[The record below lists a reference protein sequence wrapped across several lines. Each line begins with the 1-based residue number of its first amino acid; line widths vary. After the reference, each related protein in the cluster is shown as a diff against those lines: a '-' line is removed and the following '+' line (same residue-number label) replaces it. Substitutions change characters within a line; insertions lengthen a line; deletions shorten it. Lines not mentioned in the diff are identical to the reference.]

1 MSKDEKKRIVI
12 GVSLCY
18 FLVFTLIFLLTRF
31 VPILFGGEKEISLVV
46 RQSLPPFAALVLI
59 MGYLILFSIKLKNN
73 TKSQYKSLILLISGT
88 LLLISALISIS
99 NSATYAINTGIEI
112 SKMKDAIRSNST
124 DSQVIYGSLYA
135 NISIAVLYFLQGLI
149 GVILML
155 VAKKK
160 EKDIFAKSGERSIS

>member
-18 FLVFTLIFLLTRF
+18 FLIFTLIFLLTRF
-31 VPILFGGEKEISLVV
+31 VPILFVGVKEISKVV
-46 RQSLPPFAALVLI
+46 RQSLPSFAALVLI
-59 MGYLILFSIKLKNN
+59 VSCLMIFSIKPKNN
-73 TKSQYKSLILLISGT
+73 TNYQYKSLILLISGT
-88 LLLISALISIS
+88 LLLISAIISVS

-112 SKMKDAIRSNST
+112 SKMKDAINNSA

-149 GVILML
+149 GIILML

-160 EKDIFAKSGERSIS
+160 ERDIFAKSGERSIS